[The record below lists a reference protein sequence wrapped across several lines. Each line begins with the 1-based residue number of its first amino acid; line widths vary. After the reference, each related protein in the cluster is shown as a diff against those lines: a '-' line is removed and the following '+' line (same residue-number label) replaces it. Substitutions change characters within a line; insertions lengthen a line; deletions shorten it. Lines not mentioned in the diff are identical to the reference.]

1 MFIILM
7 KIAFIL
13 KMLIIK
19 MDLLLLIYL
28 KMEKKLKINLLNF
41 I

>member
-7 KIAFIL
+7 KIVFIL